1 MVGIANHGG
10 HGCRCRDDT
19 PRRRDAKQGTAA
31 VCRQGS
37 RLPQDGFIDHPA
49 KHAFRE
55 SAWITLRL
63 TNFSPCYREL
73 ADAII
78 ERKIC
83 SRTGVPTFTE
93 VLLRMNRIR
102 YL

>member
-1 MVGIANHGG
+1 MVRIANHRD

-19 PRRRDAKQGTAA
+19 PRRCDAKQGTAA
-31 VCRQGS
+31 VCLQGS

-55 SAWITLRL
+55 PAWITLCL
-63 TNFSPCYREL
+63 TNFTPCYREL

-83 SRTGVPTFTE
+83 SWTRVPTFTE
-93 VLLRMNRIR
+93 VLLKMNRIR
-102 YL
+102 